1 MKELIIIL
9 FCTWKF
15 AAMFPVAIFAMKM
28 SFFETIMYTNIGGAF
43 GALIFT
49 IFSDIL
55 IKTWNKYLQKK
66 FKLHRKPKKV
76 FTKRKRFLVKIKV
89 KYGLTGIVVLTPL
102 ILSIPVGSFLIAKYY
117 GRKKI
122 NIIWLISGQIAWSF
136 IYTYLYIQ
144 VEAVV

>member
-1 MKELIIIL
+1 MKELTIIL

-15 AAMFPVAIFAMKM
+15 TAMFPVAVLAMKM
-28 SFFETIMYTNIGGAF
+28 SFFETIIYTNVGGAL
-43 GALIFT
+43 GAVIFT
-49 IFSDIL
+49 FFSDIL

-76 FTKRKRFLVKIKV
+76 FTKWKRFLVKIKV
-89 KYGLTGIVVLTPL
+89 KYGLTGIVILTPL

-122 NIIWLISGQIAWSF
+122 NIAWLISGQIAWSF
-136 IYTYLYIQ
+136 IYTYLYSQ